1 MHMEE
6 DAGKLVHDEWDDTSL
21 VDYNRSGVPLV
32 EIVSEP
38 DMRSADEV
46 IAYLEKLRMI
56 AQYLGVSDCKLQE
69 GSMRADV
76 NLSVREVG
84 AEEYGTRTEMKNLN
98 SFKAIAHAIEGERQ
112 RQIELLEEG
121 KEVIQETRRWDDN
134 KEHSYA
140 MRSKEDAQ
148 DYRYFPEPDLV
159 PIVISDEWIA
169 KIRAQQPELRTEK
182 LERYKREFD
191 IPQYDAELI
200 TESKRV
206 ADLFEKA
213 VELCGKPKKVSNWI
227 MGEMFRLMKDKS
239 MEPEDLV
246 LSPEHLAKLID
257 MTDAGAISA
266 SVARKVFEHVF
277 TDDVDP
283 EKYVEENGLKTVKDE
298 GAIREA
304 VEKVIADN
312 PQAVADYKGGK
323 EKALGALMGQSMR
336 ALKGKADAGA
346 VREMLMEILNA

>member
-1 MHMEE
+1 M
-6 DAGKLVHDEWDDTSL
+6 
-21 VDYNRSGVPLV
+21 
-32 EIVSEP
+32 
-38 DMRSADEV
+38 
-46 IAYLEKLRMI
+46 
-56 AQYLGVSDCKLQE
+56 
-69 GSMRADV
+69 
-76 NLSVREVG
+76 
-84 AEEYGTRTEMKNLN
+84 
-98 SFKAIAHAIEGERQ
+98 
-112 RQIELLEEG
+112 
-121 KEVIQETRRWDDN
+121 
-134 KEHSYA
+134 
-140 MRSKEDAQ
+140 
-148 DYRYFPEPDLV
+148 
-159 PIVISDEWIA
+159 
-169 KIRAQQPELRTEK
+169 
-182 LERYKREFD
+182 
-191 IPQYDAELI
+191 
-200 TESKRV
+200 

-246 LSPEHLAKLID
+246 LSSEHLAKLID

-266 SVARKVFEHVF
+266 SVARKVFEHIF

-323 EKALGALMGQSMR
+323 EKAFGALMGQSMR